1 MTKEW
6 AIAKVTECL
15 HICSKVTVWE
25 GMIIPTR
32 QVSLIKYNDT
42 SGYGQEDGME
52 VGGQQA
58 HSYGIGNYGNTYMG
72 GDGYDQYPEQFD
84 NGMGAFRAERRACRR
99 KRVQG
104 PLNSLE
110 HFESR

>member
-1 MTKEW
+1 MPAHMQQGDGTGGYDYPDATGE
-6 AIAKVTECL
+6 
-15 HICSKVTVWE
+15 
-25 GMIIPTR
+25 PD
-32 QVSLIKYNDT
+32 QYNDT
-42 SGYGQEDGME
+42 SGYDQEDGMK

-58 HSYGIGNYGNTYMG
+58 HNYGTGNYGNTYMG
-72 GDGYDQYPEQFD
+72 RDVYDQYPDQFD
-84 NGMGAFRAERRACRR
+84 DGMGAFRAERRACRR